1 MLTVQQVQAA
11 AQGASDDVT
20 DNPDGVVEQ
29 AIRAVQGLIESHLH
43 KALLAHERTE
53 RVRREEWMEDET
65 TSGSELEWVAWAD
78 HQPVIEVKAPD
89 EVSLSFD
96 ARQFVRE
103 RPEPTRVRY
112 FAGWRRPDQQSGE
125 QEGRFADLDT
135 EPDALPED
143 IQRAGINLTIFVIE
157 HAGQIPGI
165 TDREIS
171 FGAGQSIRTSGV
183 DTEFVDRQLSRLDR
197 YKVSL

>member
-29 AIRAVQGLIESHLH
+29 AIRAVQGLIESHLD
-43 KALLAHERTE
+43 KPLLAHERTE

-65 TSGSELEWVAWAD
+65 ASGSELEWVAWAD
-78 HQPVIEVKAPD
+78 HQPVIEVESPD
-89 EVSLSFD
+89 EVSLYFD
-96 ARQFVRE
+96 HRHFVRE

-112 FAGWRRPDQQSGE
+112 FAGWRRNDQTGGE
-125 QEGRFADLDT
+125 QQARFDDLDT
-135 EPDALPED
+135 KPDPLPND
-143 IQRAGINLTIFVIE
+143 IRRVAIKLVIFQIE
-157 HAGQIPGI
+157 HAGQVPGI
-165 TDREIS
+165 TDREIA
-171 FGAGQSIRTSGV
+171 FGGGQSIRTSGV
-183 DTEFVDRQLSRLDR
+183 DSSFVERELSRLDS